1 MLQALRQLLDGVV
14 AFFQV
19 RSPSKSEERRRLIR
33 LRCDYQVQCVV
44 DQTSLTARIADMGL
58 NGMRVRLAQKLKPGS
73 KIFVYHPSRA
83 VDKVEEEYV
92 LCEVRWCRRRR
103 DSDELEAGLKYADIT
118 GNMRRSWVKFLL
130 KELGFDERAIYTRR
144 KLIRADASMTGE
156 LISEDGQRLE
166 GTLVNLGAGG
176 ALFESSKSFHPTCKV
191 RMTVGP
197 LGKLRSLEVSGVILH
212 IRPNSEG
219 KLHTSIRFEDLK
231 AAQVKLLGQYVVQ
244 LLRMISV

>member
-1 MLQALRQLLDGVV
+1 MLKALKQLLDGVV

-19 RSPSKSEERRRLIR
+19 RPPSKSEERRRLIR

-44 DQTSLTARIADMGL
+44 DQTTITARIADMGL
-58 NGMRVRLAQKLKPGS
+58 NGMRIRINQKLKPGS
-73 KIFVYHPSRA
+73 KMFVYHPSRA
-83 VDKVEEEYV
+83 ADKVEEEYV

-103 DSDELEAGLKYADIT
+103 DSEELEAGLKYADIT

-144 KLIRADASMTGE
+144 KLIRADTTMVGE
-156 LISEDGQRLE
+156 LHSDDGQRLE
-166 GTLVNLGAGG
+166 GVVVNLGAGG
-176 ALFESSKSFHPTCKV
+176 VLFESAKSFHPTCKV
-191 RMTVGP
+191 RLLVGP
-197 LGKLRSLEVSGVILH
+197 LGKLRALEVTGVILH
-212 IRPNSEG
+212 IRPTPEG

-231 AAQVKLLGQYVVQ
+231 AAQVKLLGQYVVH

>member
-1 MLQALRQLLDGVV
+1 MLKALRQLLDGVV

-44 DQTSLTARIADMGL
+44 DQTSFTARIADMGL
-58 NGMRVRLAQKLKPGS
+58 NGMRIRLSTKLKPGS

-83 VDKVEEEYV
+83 QDKVEEEYV

-103 DSDELEAGLKYADIT
+103 DSEELEAGLKYADIT

-144 KLIRADASMTGE
+144 KLIRADSSMVG
-156 LISEDGQRLE
+156 LLLCDDGQAVQ
-166 GTLVNLGAGG
+166 GTVVNLGAGG
-176 ALFESSKSFHPTCKV
+176 ALFESLQSFHPTARV
-191 RMTVGP
+191 RLSLGP
-197 LGKLRSLEVSGVILH
+197 LGKLRPLEVSGIILH
-212 IRPNSEG
+212 IRPTDQG
-219 KLHTSIRFEDLK
+219 QLHTSIRFEDLK
-231 AAQVKLLGQYVVQ
+231 ASQVKLLGQYVVQ